1 MIWFMPVLILIMGA
15 NPSVASSIW
24 WKVLGI
30 LLFAGIVVVC
40 IYSWYQVHREQREEE
55 KKRFD
60 YESVVYRQF
69 Y

>member
-1 MIWFMPVLILIMGA
+1 MWFMPVLILLLGA
-15 NPSVASSIW
+15 NPSVADSIW

-40 IYSWYQVHREQREEE
+40 VHSWYQVKREQREDE
-55 KKRFD
+55 KKRYE